1 MADWPNQQSATLLKG
16 RNEQVISSTPKG
28 LNDHRSE
35 RALNCTLIEL
45 SPPSQHLSKLRK
57 RLQESAQSW
66 KKFVEMINL
75 YRNDGEYR
83 EGKKQLVSW
92 SITHYLPSM
101 VEAVFIGSMAFAS
114 MAEGRE
120 STNKEQLK
128 MATVKA
134 QHSISRKEKQHLV
147 MSMGYRLQVVTDCKK
162 IFIQLLKWIFS
173 YLTFLQ
179 CCHTVV
185 QYPKMWNYVSIRMA
199 IIPKQLNLL
208 N

>member
-1 MADWPNQQSATLLKG
+1 MLSNEMKQSTQKFSKRPERSKKWKSTKLHID
-16 RNEQVISSTPKG
+16 RIISTF
-28 LNDHRSE
+28 
-35 RALNCTLIEL
+35 T
-45 SPPSQHLSKLRK
+45 PSQHLSKLRK
-57 RLQESAQSW
+57 CLQESAQSW

-83 EGKKQLVSW
+83 EGKKELVSW

-147 MSMGYRLQVVTDCKK
+147 MSTGYIDCKK

-199 IIPKQLNLL
+199 IIPKQLMEYFC
-208 N
+208 